1 MTDSRPH
8 GAVLALVDHPNLDI
22 LLGPVL
28 KLLLDR
34 GHQARAMVVQAGRPD
49 RLALMGVPLVEDLE
63 GLDRFLEGEGPRVMI
78 NGADMIP
85 QHTLGIQADLACR
98 ARDIP
103 TLTLEHA
110 PFAMA
115 YDDGFPPHVDFAAD
129 VMAVTGE
136 LDMQEY
142 LALGVDPSRLV
153 VTGSP
158 PFDQLVLA
166 REAWHVAGPAP
177 RDIAVFSQGHTW
189 AGPRSSQGHDLE
201 AWRDQWRLLYEVLGE
216 RFPDA
221 RIRVKP
227 HPAEPF
233 HATDGIYREAVPAG
247 MTGRIDVL
255 PTGADNAGIILGSRF
270 VLSFSSTI
278 WLEARILGRPCAF
291 FPLERRGGRLARDV
305 EALGGIW
312 IPGKTIDFV
321 ERLKPHL
328 ERLAAMEPGLPA
340 GELLERYAGPLDGG
354 ATARIADAVERLL
367 FEGPPPAPAPVLVFD
382 GEGVPA
388 RRLRPRTSYA
398 NYVHLEALARAS
410 SVSDLP
416 EPFVLGVVGR
426 HRSLRDHLPL
436 ARYSEVQGFSEAG
449 SLLPFPDLAFDCVV
463 APDLLLAGDPVS
475 HPRMVAEILRLARV
489 KVVTSLP
496 TKLGRERLL
505 DLAGLVELDMGRR
518 LEFGTD
524 QDLAA
529 LDRFL
534 RDLPG
539 VQVTVKDCHHA
550 MSWLQSEIM
559 ENLGLESDAIEAVR
573 LSLQAAGPPHEVR
586 GPCVRRIYVLTP
598 ER

>member
-1 MTDSRPH
+1 MTESRPH

-34 GHQARAMVVQAGRPD
+34 GHRARAMVVQAGRPD
-49 RLALMGVPLVEDLE
+49 RLAALGVPLVEDLE
-63 GLDRFLEGEGPRVMI
+63 GLDRFLEGDGPRVMI

-110 PFAMA
+110 PFAVA

-129 VMAVTGE
+129 VMAVIGE
-136 LDMQEY
+136 VDRQEY
-142 LALGVDPSRLV
+142 LALGIDPSRLV

-158 PFDQLVLA
+158 PFDQLVQT
-166 REAWHVAGPAP
+166 REARSGVESAP
-177 RDIAVFSQGHTW
+177 RDIAVFSQSHTW

-216 RFPDA
+216 RFPEA
-221 RIRVKP
+221 RILVKP

-233 HATDGIYREAVPAG
+233 HGTDRIYLDAVPAG
-247 MTGRIDVL
+247 MAGRIEVL
-255 PTGADNAGIILGSRF
+255 PTEADNAGLILGSRF
-270 VLSFSSTI
+270 VLSFSSTV

-291 FPLERRGGRLARDV
+291 FPLQKRGGRLARDV

-312 IPGKTIDFV
+312 IPGKSLDFV
-321 ERLKPHL
+321 ERLRPHL
-328 ERLAAMEPGLPA
+328 DRLGDLETGLPE
-340 GELLERYAGPLDGG
+340 GDLLERYAGPLDGG
-354 ATARIADAVERLL
+354 ATARIAAAVERLL
-367 FEGPPPAPAPVLVFD
+367 EEGPPPAAPPALVFD
-382 GEGVPA
+382 GEGVLA
-388 RRLRPRTSYA
+388 RRLRPQTSYA
-398 NYVHLEALARAS
+398 NYVHLEALARAAQ
-410 SVSDLP
+410 VP
-416 EPFVLGVVGR
+416 ERPQPFVLGVVGR

-436 ARYSEVQGFSEAG
+436 AQYSEVQGFPETG
-449 SLLPFPDLAFDCVV
+449 GLLPFADLAFDCVI
-463 APDLLLAGDPVS
+463 APDLLLAGEAS
-475 HPRMVAEILRLARV
+475 AHPRMLAELLRLARV

-496 TKLGRERLL
+496 TGLGRERLL
-505 DLAGLVELDMGRR
+505 DLAGLVELDLGRR

-529 LDRFL
+529 LDRFV
-534 RDLPG
+534 RDVPG
-539 VQVTVKDCHHA
+539 VKVTVKDCHHA
-550 MSWLQSEIM
+550 MSWLQSEIL
-559 ENLGLESDAIEAVR
+559 ENLGLEPDALEAVR
-573 LSLQAAGPPHEVR
+573 LSLQAVGPRHEAR
-586 GPCVRRIYVLTP
+586 GHCVRRIYILTP